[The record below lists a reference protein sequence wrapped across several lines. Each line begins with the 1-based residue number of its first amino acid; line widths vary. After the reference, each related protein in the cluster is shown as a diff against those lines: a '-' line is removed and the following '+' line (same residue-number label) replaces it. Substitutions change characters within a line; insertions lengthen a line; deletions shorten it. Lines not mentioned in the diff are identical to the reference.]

1 MNEIAFRC
9 GCMFY
14 SLTCGI
20 AWTPA
25 LQNGCCQMDL
35 SSTDQK
41 KTNQALGSLPFK
53 ISDDA
58 SILYHDIAI
67 RCLIRKYGIL
77 LSYILVSPGL
87 GKIMLFF

>member
-14 SLTCGI
+14 SLTWGI

-25 LQNGCCQMDL
+25 LQSGCCQMGL
-35 SSTDQK
+35 SIMDQM

-58 SILYHDIAI
+58 SILYHGIAI
-67 RCLIRKYGIL
+67 RYLIRKYGIE
-77 LSYILVSPGL
+77 ILIL
-87 GKIMLFF
+87 MDIIEI